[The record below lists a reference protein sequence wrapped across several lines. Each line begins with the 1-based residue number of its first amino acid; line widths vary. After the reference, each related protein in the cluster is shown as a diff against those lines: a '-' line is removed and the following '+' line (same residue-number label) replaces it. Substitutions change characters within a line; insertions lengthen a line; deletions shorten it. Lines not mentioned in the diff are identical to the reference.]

1 MSSLRTVQSSKT
13 SPAVK
18 PHSPE
23 NAIIHGLCADCI
35 VLEDE
40 ERQNFLNLL
49 QQYLNHFRPVDEIE
63 FGLVEEMCAARWRQ
77 RRAWSIETRMFE
89 NQIARPP
96 DGDGLDRMVTAFDS
110 LAAAPSLSLLH
121 RYETRLNLTYQ
132 RTLRT
137 LIMLRTVKARN
148 DPSPISEHPKYHRIR
163 PRMQP
168 HRPSKPVSP
177 NHLVSRPPALT
188 VPRPPPTP
196 PDLRRLPLTL
206 KTALLAPLPPQN
218 RRRPS
223 GRAAIHKPIPRR
235 RLSSHPSGRATSHVA
250 RVPNRCARIPALP
263 THRPARAACT
273 SSGSRTER
281 RNQMQTGLV
290 HAIVITYTGCALRLS
305 LREVI

>member
-1 MSSLRTVQSSKT
+1 MSSLRTVQSSKAKGA
-13 SPAVK
+13 PAAK

-23 NAIIHGLCADCI
+23 NAIIYGLCADCI

-49 QQYLNHFRPVDEIE
+49 QQHVNHFRPVDEVE

-148 DPSPISEHPKYHRIR
+148 DPSPISEHPE
-163 PRMQP
+163 
-168 HRPSKPVSP
+168 VSP
-177 NHLVSRPPALT
+177 NKTVDAAPPPIQAADSKPPGRSASGAYRSPVAACPAGPSQAPSHPQDRPP
-188 VPRPPPTP
+188 
-196 PDLRRLPLTL
+196 
-206 KTALLAPLPPQN
+206 
-218 RRRPS
+218 
-223 GRAAIHKPIPRR
+223 
-235 RLSSHPSGRATSHVA
+235 
-250 RVPNRCARIPALP
+250 
-263 THRPARAACT
+263 RPATAAKPP
-273 SSGSRTER
+273 GAPPVAPPFINQSR
-281 RNQMQTGLV
+281 G
-290 HAIVITYTGCALRLS
+290 AA
-305 LREVI
+305 